1 MGIEPFSQQMV
12 LLWARLL
19 DMPGSL
25 MEVYGSQCRPISRLI
40 LPFPSCRFL
49 WKGELSLTKGEVRH
63 YEATVIIFLAKFLNS
78 FIVKDFGSIQLL
90 NSFG

>member
-63 YEATVIIFLAKFLNS
+63 YEATVIILSGQVPQQFHR
-78 FIVKDFGSIQLL
+78 
-90 NSFG
+90 